1 MSSMRKSDLPS
12 YTLTQFYTNYLSV
25 LDDVF
30 LMNLLKRQKEDF
42 VNFLEQIPKERYHY
56 AYAKD
61 KWTLME
67 VLVHIIDTERIFQY
81 RALRFSRSDSTP
93 LPGFDQ
99 DKYVPESSAG
109 ERTMESV
116 IEEYLAV
123 RQSTISLFENLNES
137 QLELSGT
144 ASGVPWTVATIGF
157 VICGHQRHHQNI
169 LEQRYL

>member
-1 MSSMRKSDLPS
+1 MRKSDLPS

-25 LDDVF
+25 VEDDVF
-30 LMNLLKRQKEDF
+30 VMDILKKQKENF
-42 VNFLEQIPKERYHY
+42 VGFLEHIPKERYHY
-56 AYAKD
+56 AYAKG
-61 KWTLME
+61 KWSLME

-81 RALRFSRSDSTP
+81 RALRFSRGDNTP

-99 DKYVPESSAG
+99 DKYVPESSVG

-116 IEEYLAV
+116 IKEYLAV
-123 RQSTISLFENLNES
+123 RQSTISLFENLDES
-137 QLELSGT
+137 KLEFSGT

-157 VICGHQRHHQNI
+157 VICGHQQHHQNI

>member
-1 MSSMRKSDLPS
+1 MRKSNLPS

-25 LDDVF
+25 LEDVF
-30 LMNLLKRQKEDF
+30 LMDLLKRQKEDF
-42 VNFLEQIPKERYHY
+42 VNFLERVPKEKCHF

-81 RALRFSRSDSTP
+81 RALRFSRGDNTP

-99 DKYVPESSAG
+99 DKYVPESLAG

-116 IEEYLAV
+116 IGEYLAV
-123 RQSTISLFENLNES
+123 RQSAISLFGNLNES